1 MPPPRVEVPEP
12 EPELEP
18 EPPPRVN
25 PPLPL
30 PVEAG
35 GIVFGQGRS
44 HVALQFLLLLMG
56 LNAYAE
62 AGSVA
67 ARTAAVRATP
77 ITFFMTFL
85 LF

>member
-12 EPELEP
+12 EPEP
-18 EPPPRVN
+18 EVLPPPRVQ
-25 PPLPL
+25 PLLL
-30 PVEAG
+30 PEELG

-44 HVALQFLLLLMG
+44 RVGLQPFPPIVS
-56 LNAYAE
+56 NAE
-62 AGSVA
+62 AVAGSIVT
-67 ARTAAVRATP
+67 RTAATRATP